1 MSKTTLVVEA
11 TNVTK
16 TYMLGK
22 VPVEALRG
30 VNLKVESGDFLAI
43 LGPSGSGKST
53 MLNLVG
59 ALDKPTS
66 GTLLIDGVDISKLND
81 NQLAELRLKIGFVFQ
96 FFNLIPRLTAK
107 DNVELSMS
115 IANMGKAERKKHA
128 IELLETVGL
137 KDRVNH
143 KPAELSGGQQQRVA
157 IARALANN
165 PKFLLL
171 DEPTNDLDIPTLETL
186 EESLLDFPGAV
197 VLITHDR
204 CMLDRICNTLLALG
218 NPEQNELFSDY
229 HQWEA
234 SLKKLAPPVKAKEEK
249 PTRAPSKAK
258 LSYAEKK
265 EYEQMEEKILKL
277 EEEVRQLNLKLESPE
292 IAQNPQEL
300 QIVCSQIGLLE
311 TRIEQHYLRWE
322 ELEKKLSNP

>member
-1 MSKTTLVVEA
+1 MINQTFQKEAKKMSKTIPVVEA
-11 TNVTK
+11 INVTK

-30 VNLKVESGDFLAI
+30 VNLKVETGDFVSI

-53 MLNLVG
+53 MLNLIG

-66 GTLLIDGVDISKLND
+66 GTLLIDGVDIAKLND

-115 IANMGKAERKKHA
+115 IANMTKAQRKQRA

-137 KDRVNH
+137 KDRINH

-171 DEPTNDLDIPTLETL
+171 DEPTGNVDSKTASE
-186 EESLLDFPGAV
+186 
-197 VLITHDR
+197 VLALIEKLNVENNVSIIMVTHDQR
-204 CMLDRICNTLLALG
+204 LAHEAKRTVQMLDGLIS
-218 NPEQNELFSDY
+218 NELVN
-229 HQWEA
+229 E
-234 SLKKLAPPVKAKEEK
+234 
-249 PTRAPSKAK
+249 
-258 LSYAEKK
+258 
-265 EYEQMEEKILKL
+265 
-277 EEEVRQLNLKLESPE
+277 
-292 IAQNPQEL
+292 
-300 QIVCSQIGLLE
+300 
-311 TRIEQHYLRWE
+311 
-322 ELEKKLSNP
+322 